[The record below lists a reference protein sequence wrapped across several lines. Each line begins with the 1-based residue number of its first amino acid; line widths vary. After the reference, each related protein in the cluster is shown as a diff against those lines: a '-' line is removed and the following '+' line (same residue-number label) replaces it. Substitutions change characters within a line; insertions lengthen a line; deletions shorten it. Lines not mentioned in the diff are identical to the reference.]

1 MSKWLTSISRFLG
14 SRQKTQRPY
23 FYLGEGLALTQLT
36 TGQFIYVDPQE
47 ESVCPHLI
55 AQGTWEA
62 WIAKVVLDLLRPGDR
77 VVEVGGHVGFY
88 TLSMAQKVGP
98 QGSVITFEAN
108 PRLAALATRSVRLNG
123 FAPWVKVVQ
132 QAVSDSVGTIRF
144 SISRQYGGGGH
155 VYVLEDA
162 LGADTQVLEV
172 QSVRLDDLD
181 FSDIRLLRIDAEGS
195 EPLILAGAQKLLQQP
210 DIVLCIEWDVVQMRS
225 REDPQIIIDSL
236 ASSGFRF
243 WRITTKSELV
253 AVEPSALANLS
264 SCDLVVARQHPLM
277 SSTTI

>member
-1 MSKWLTSISRFLG
+1 MPKWLTSISRFLR
-14 SRQKTQRPY
+14 SESESQRPY
-23 FYLGEGLALTQLT
+23 FYLGEGMALTQLA
-36 TGQFIYVDPQE
+36 TGQFIYVDPLE

-98 QGSVITFEAN
+98 RGSVITFEAN

-123 FAPWVKVVQ
+123 FAPWVEIVQ
-132 QAVSDSVGTIRF
+132 RAVSDRVGTVKF

-172 QSVRLDDLD
+172 DSVRLDDLN
-181 FSDIRLLRIDAEGS
+181 FTNIRLLRIDAEGS
-195 EPLILAGAQKLLQQP
+195 EPLILAGATKLLQQD
-210 DIVLCIEWDVVQMRS
+210 DIILCIEWDVIQMKS
-225 REDPQIIIDSL
+225 RQDPKY
-236 ASSGFRF
+236 SS
-243 WRITTKSELV
+243 IT
-253 AVEPSALANLS
+253 
-264 SCDLVVARQHPLM
+264 
-277 SSTTI
+277 